1 MAGHTDVVQGQ
12 VSGRIFEEDGLRVAE
27 DSGVVYRRGLCTKG
41 LVCCKVACAAIRT
54 TVATLF
60 GKTTQRCHKTHNL
73 PHFADHCVAYRFKL
87 VTVVPN
93 QGKHL

>member
-1 MAGHTDVVQGQ
+1 MSLRSMHLK
-12 VSGRIFEEDGLRVAE
+12 IFEEDCLRVAE
-27 DSGVVYRRGLCTKG
+27 DSGVVYGRGLCPKG
-41 LVCCKVACAAIRT
+41 LMSRKVACAAIRT
-54 TVATLF
+54 TVATLL

-87 VTVVPN
+87 VTVAPN